1 MMDQE
6 IDRIVGGHKGT
17 LPFSAY
23 RDVINSPQVDHVVRN
38 GNKFDIWTRDGRHWN
53 VAVRKD

>member
-1 MMDQE
+1 MTDQE
-6 IDRIVGGHKGT
+6 IDRIVGEHEGT

-38 GNKFDIWTRDGRHWN
+38 GNRIDIWTRGGRY
-53 VAVRKD
+53 

>member
-1 MMDQE
+1 MTDQE
-6 IDRIVGGHKGT
+6 IDRIVGEHKVT

-38 GNKFDIWTRDGRHWN
+38 GNRIDIWTRGGRHWN

>member
-1 MMDQE
+1 MTDQE
-6 IDRIVGGHKGT
+6 IDRIVGEHKGT

-38 GNKFDIWTRDGRHWN
+38 GNRIDIWTRGGRQWN
-53 VAVRKD
+53 VAVHKD